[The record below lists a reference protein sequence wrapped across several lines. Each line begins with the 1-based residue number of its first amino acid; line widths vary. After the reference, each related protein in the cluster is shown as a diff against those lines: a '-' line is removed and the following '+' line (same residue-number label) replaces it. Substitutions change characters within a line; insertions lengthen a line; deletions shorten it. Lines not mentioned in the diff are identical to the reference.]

1 MVDARL
7 QEAALP
13 DSIDAGPC
21 RLRGLVLGDAESL
34 ALLANDPTI
43 ARWVRDRF
51 PSPYTLA
58 DARRFLVA
66 VHTGAMGHV
75 YGIEADGELAGTVG
89 LTPRED
95 VERLTVEIGFWLGA
109 RFRGRG
115 LATAAAEAV
124 TALAFERL
132 ALARVEAHVFSGNH
146 ASARVLEKAGFERE
160 GVRRAAILKDGIVY
174 DSLLYARISP
184 RYR

>member
-1 MVDARL
+1 VVGARRA
-7 QEAALP
+7 EPTLP
-13 DSIDAGPC
+13 ESLRAGPC
-21 RLRGLVLGDAESL
+21 RLRALAPADAEPL
-34 ALLANDPTI
+34 ATLANDATI

-51 PSPYTLA
+51 PSPYALS

-66 VHTGAMGHV
+66 VQAGTMGHV
-75 YGIEADGELAGTVG
+75 YAIEADGVLAGTVG

-95 VERLTVEIGFWLGA
+95 VERLTVEIGFWLGEP
-109 RFRGRG
+109 FRGRG
-115 LATAAAEAV
+115 LATAAVEAL

-160 GVRRAAILKDGIVY
+160 GVRRAAIVKGGIVH

>member
-1 MVDARL
+1 VVDVRL
-7 QEAALP
+7 HEPVLP
-13 DSIDAGPC
+13 DAIDAGPC
-21 RLRGLVLGDAESL
+21 RLRRLVLRDAEAL
-34 ALLANDPTI
+34 ATLANDPTI

-66 VHTGAMGHV
+66 VHSGAMGHV
-75 YGIEADGELAGTVG
+75 FGLEMDGQLVGTIG
-89 LTPRED
+89 LVPRED
-95 VERLTVEIGFWLGA
+95 VERLTAEIGFWLGSA
-109 RFRGRG
+109 FRGRG
-115 LATAAAEAV
+115 LATAAVETL
-124 TALAFERL
+124 TALAFDRL

-174 DSLLYARISP
+174 DSLLYARISA

>member
-7 QEAALP
+7 HDAVLP
-13 DSIDAGPC
+13 DFIAAGSC
-21 RLRGLVLGDAESL
+21 RLRGLVLGDAEAL
-34 ALLANDPTI
+34 ATLANDPTI

-75 YGIEADGELAGTVG
+75 YGIEVDGALAGTAS
-89 LTPRED
+89 LMPRED

-115 LATAAAEAV
+115 VATAAVAALTE
-124 TALAFERL
+124 LAFGRL

-160 GVRRAAILKDGIVY
+160 GVRRAAILKDGIVC
-174 DSLLYARISP
+174 DSLLYARISS

>member
-1 MVDARL
+1 MVDARA
-7 QEAALP
+7 QDGVLP
-13 DSIDAGPC
+13 DSIDAGSC
-21 RLRGLVLGDAESL
+21 RLRGLALGDAEPL
-34 ALLANDPTI
+34 AMLANDPTI

-51 PSPYTLA
+51 PSPYTIA

-66 VHTGAMGHV
+66 VHAGAMGHV
-75 YGIEADGELAGTVG
+75 YGIDVDGALAGTVG

-95 VERLTVEIGFWLGA
+95 VERLTVEVGFWLGA

-115 LATAAAEAV
+115 IATTAVEAL
-124 TALAFERL
+124 TALAFDRL
-132 ALARVEAHVFSGNH
+132 ALARVEAHVFSGNL

>member
-1 MVDARL
+1 VVDARL
-7 QEAALP
+7 HDVALP
-13 DSIDAGPC
+13 DSIDAGAC
-21 RLRGLVLGDAESL
+21 RLRGLVLRDAEPL

-75 YGIEADGELAGTVG
+75 YGIDVDGDLAGTVG

-109 RFRGRG
+109 RFRGHG
-115 LATAAAEAV
+115 IATAAVETL
-124 TALAFERL
+124 TALAFDRL

-174 DSLLYARISP
+174 DSLLYARISA